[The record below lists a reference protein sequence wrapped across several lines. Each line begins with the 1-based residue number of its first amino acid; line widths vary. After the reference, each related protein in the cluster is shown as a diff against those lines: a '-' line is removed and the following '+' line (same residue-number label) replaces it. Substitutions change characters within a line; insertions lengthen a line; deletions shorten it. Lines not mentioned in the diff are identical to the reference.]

1 MQNKS
6 MKMRI
11 LEFIT
16 VYSYAHNAVPSY
28 REISAAVGLK
38 STSSVS
44 RYIDQLKKER
54 MLLPVNSRGQGIAL
68 PRKIELSGDGSQPQ
82 RVCLEVA
89 DGGTVLFD
97 CDLEKMRNDVVSV
110 SFTGI
115 VDASQM
121 RSRVGRVVNYR
132 VDES

>member
-1 MQNKS
+1 MQNKP

-16 VYSYAHNAVPSY
+16 VYSYAHNAIPSY
-28 REISAAVGLK
+28 REIGEAVGLK

-44 RYIDQLKKER
+44 RHIDQLKKEG
-54 MLLPVNSRGQGIAL
+54 MLLSVNSRGQGIAL
-68 PRKIELSGDGSQPQ
+68 ARKIELLGDGGQPQ

-97 CDLEKMRNDVVSV
+97 CDFEKTINDVVSV

-121 RSRVGRVVNYR
+121 RSRVGRVVNCR
-132 VDES
+132 VPD